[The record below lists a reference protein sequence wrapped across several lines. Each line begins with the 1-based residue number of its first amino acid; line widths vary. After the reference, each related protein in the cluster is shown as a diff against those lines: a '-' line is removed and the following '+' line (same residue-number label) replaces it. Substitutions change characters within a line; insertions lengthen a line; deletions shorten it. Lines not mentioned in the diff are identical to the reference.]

1 MNGLK
6 AGLDPR
12 SWLIWA
18 VAASVPVLVG
28 RNPFPIV
35 VVLLAATLVYTS
47 LPRNPASH
55 SLNWVLRIAVVF
67 AVISVLFNAL
77 TVHSGDR
84 ILFTIPDSVPIAGG
98 IVTLNAVVF
107 GLLSASAILALI
119 LVGVTLAAGLDWASF
134 VRLLPDSL
142 MTIGMAGSVA
152 FVFFPQMVE
161 SFREIREARQIRG
174 MPASSLNDYVQM
186 APAILSSG
194 LEKATTT
201 AELLESRG
209 FGATL
214 TVDSRTRGQATAI
227 VGFLVS
233 VCVTAYLI
241 AVDQLG
247 WSLAAL
253 AITLGLVAFLFSG
266 SRSRQSRRTRY
277 RELVLHREDWIVI
290 GASILALVTTI
301 VMLVIQPAALR
312 YEPYPTLTVPF
323 VSLPLLAALVLL
335 AAPAIVY
342 DRTRT
347 DAHHA

>member
-1 MNGLK
+1 M
-6 AGLDPR
+6 
-12 SWLIWA
+12 
-18 VAASVPVLVG
+18 
-28 RNPFPIV
+28 
-35 VVLLAATLVYTS
+35 
-47 LPRNPASH
+47 
-55 SLNWVLRIAVVF
+55 
-67 AVISVLFNAL
+67 ISVLFNAL

-161 SFREIREARQIRG
+161 SFREIREARAIRG
-174 MPASSLNDYVQM
+174 MPAKSLNDYVQM

-214 TVDSRTRGQATAI
+214 TVDSRTRGQSVAI
-227 VGFLVS
+227 VGFLVA

-241 AVDQLG
+241 AVDRLV

-253 AITLGLVAFLFSG
+253 AITLGLVAFLLPVREPGEAAARGIANLFFTGRTGSLSG
-266 SRSRQSRRTRY
+266 PRSSLYRQPS
-277 RELVLHREDWIVI
+277 
-290 GASILALVTTI
+290 
-301 VMLVIQPAALR
+301 
-312 YEPYPTLTVPF
+312 
-323 VSLPLLAALVLL
+323 
-335 AAPAIVY
+335 
-342 DRTRT
+342 
-347 DAHHA
+347 